1 MKMLLI
7 AFNFDSEFGSEPYM
21 AYSRAVAALKKY
33 DLVHVITSDEAN
45 LETLKSLEK
54 LNRNRFSYSILLRD
68 RIPKFYGGAKFYVQ
82 YRRWQKKIPTHIS
95 QLEEKFDIAWHG
107 SLTSPLLGTG
117 LSLSSIPYIYGPLAF
132 SIFPIRYVRIAGI
145 NALRELVRNLLVKII
160 LCFDPFV
167 RKSLKNAKV
176 VIPGDEN
183 TRQLLVRHSS
193 GNCHFG
199 ENVPCYAIS
208 NNSKIQ
214 VGSKSLDFVWVG
226 KFISRKDPL
235 FALEVARFIVQKR
248 KESKF
253 AFFGG
258 GQLRKKLEIL
268 IGPPMNHKS

>member
-1 MKMLLI
+1 ML
-7 AFNFDSEFGSEPYM
+7 FRS
-21 AYSRAVAALKKY
+21 
-33 DLVHVITSDEAN
+33 
-45 LETLKSLEK
+45 
-54 LNRNRFSYSILLRD
+54 
-68 RIPKFYGGAKFYVQ
+68 
-82 YRRWQKKIPTHIS
+82 
-95 QLEEKFDIAWHG
+95 
-107 SLTSPLLGTG
+107 
-117 LSLSSIPYIYGPLAF
+117 
-132 SIFPIRYVRIAGI
+132 
-145 NALRELVRNLLVKII
+145 
-160 LCFDPFV
+160 
-167 RKSLKNAKV
+167 
-176 VIPGDEN
+176 

-258 GQLRKKLEIL
+258 GQLRKKLENRIL
-268 IGPPMNHKS
+268 GYNLADNVSIHSWVSKQEILNQISSANCLLFSSTRETTGNQLLEALNLGTPVIALDASGASSWLKSNRIIWKSPKISQSRINFAKEIADTYLTNILDAKSPNIEENFSSEQLLSHLLRDYG